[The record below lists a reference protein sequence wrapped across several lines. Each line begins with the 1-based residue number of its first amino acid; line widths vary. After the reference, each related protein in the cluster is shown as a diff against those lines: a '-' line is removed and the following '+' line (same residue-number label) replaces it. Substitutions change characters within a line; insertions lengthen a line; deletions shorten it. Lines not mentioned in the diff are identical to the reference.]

1 MKLSRERYLNAKS
14 DKNNTTY
21 KFIFDRYVYNVHQSL
36 AKFEIKRNVIASDN
50 YLNQDTLEGQT
61 ILLQRTERAAENM
74 QRVAIIIATSGQN
87 GGLHSRAKKV
97 KK

>member
-50 YLNQDTLEGQT
+50 YLNQDSGRSNHTSPTNG
-61 ILLQRTERAAENM
+61 ACCGKY
-74 QRVAIIIATSGQN
+74 ATGSHYYCN
-87 GGLHSRAKKV
+87 IRAKWWTT
-97 KK
+97 